1 MKMLLKKNKEK
12 VMLELYAKLGMLKSW
27 VEARWA
33 ERTSWDGTVLIVVGV
48 LGLLASPLV
57 KLASWVAVG
66 YGAWTLWKKEK

>member
-1 MKMLLKKNKEK
+1 MLDLLAKVSVVKEW
-12 VMLELYAKLGMLKSW
+12 VLE
-27 VEARWA
+27 RWA
-33 ERTSWDGTVLIVVGV
+33 ERTSWDGTVLIAVGV

>member
-1 MKMLLKKNKEK
+1 MLDLLAKVSVVKEW
-12 VMLELYAKLGMLKSW
+12 VM
-27 VEARWA
+27 ARWA
-33 ERTSWDGTVLIVVGV
+33 ERTSWDGTVLIAVGV

>member
-1 MKMLLKKNKEK
+1 MLDLVSKVSFLKDW
-12 VMLELYAKLGMLKSW
+12 VM
-27 VEARWA
+27 ARWA
-33 ERTSWDGTVLIVVGV
+33 ERTSWDGTVLIAVGV